1 MSDADARRL
10 AQLEFAQPL
19 LLEAG
24 AGTGKTAVLVARIV
38 AWCLGEGWRRAATQ
52 RDSDDAIAREV
63 SSRVVAIT
71 FTEAAAAEMASRI
84 ASALADLVAG
94 KLPIGVC
101 EEALPANL
109 AERASRARA
118 LRGALDHL
126 TVRTIHAFCRRLLAS
141 HPLEAGLHPQLV
153 VDADQQLA
161 ALAARE
167 VLEERLLAAFSEGG
181 DARAYAELAEA
192 RIGPAD
198 LELALIALLGEG
210 ARAEDLGEAALEAP
224 AYAAFGASLE
234 AALAALVAADGS
246 RLAHGKRVD
255 KAQDVIEVSRGLSAW
270 LAESGPLSQRMLEH
284 ADVEALFAETL
295 ITRVGAWSKAGP
307 KAFTDSEKKALG
319 GDTKDVRVAAATL
332 HPLVSHLAKL
342 KPAPLAAARE
352 VLADLLRDA
361 RERLRTRGVATYG
374 SLLRDASELLGN
386 AEVARA
392 VRGGIDQLLVDEFQ
406 DTDATQCALLAS
418 LAFGSG
424 EHPTLFV
431 VGDPKQSIYG
441 WRNADL
447 AAYDEF
453 KARLIAEGG
462 SARVLRV
469 SHRSVQPILD
479 EVERLVAPVMHAR
492 HGLQPKFEPLEVSQ
506 RRRGESGFVAGGR
519 AAVEHWIGFDVDVHG
534 VASPPDA
541 RAQSAREARAV
552 ADDLVRLRRDH
563 GAAFGDIAILLR
575 ATTELPVVLGALREA
590 GVPFV
595 VERETA
601 FYQRREVVDALA
613 LVRCVLDPHDQIAL
627 LTTLRSPNVG
637 VPDAALIPLLE
648 HCSPALIAKLGEDSY
663 ALGAV
668 HEKLAAAARATPSDV
683 PGLAALAGWP
693 DAALRFFED
702 LAALRIAF
710 ATLPAD
716 RFVELL
722 RTRTGIEATEAGRR
736 LGAHRVASLDRIFR
750 DLVEWADALHGS
762 PSQLLAALRRSG
774 GVAREHQEGRPT
786 SLADDAVHVLT
797 VHRAKGLDFKH
808 VYLLQLHREE
818 GGRAQAKPT
827 QVWRGAHASEYQLLG
842 LATPGAWAPMARARE
857 REGLERIRLLYVAAT
872 RAKDRL
878 VLSSSADR
886 PAELPPPESVKKLG
900 HLLLHRVGG
909 LALPGTGSAPAALGA
924 SGVIVRR
931 LVDPGDSE
939 PEHISAREP
948 ENEISVERVER
959 DAAQLAL
966 AQAEA
971 ERREARPVQRVASG
985 LTHDDEAGAQRSLP
999 DDAEPPVRAERP
1011 DRDRRI
1017 AMAAGTAVHAALEH
1031 ANFAQDASALISY
1044 GERAIA
1050 AELAASDP
1058 ADERAAAESRA
1069 RAIWQRVC
1077 AGPLLARLRELAPRI
1092 VARELPV
1099 LLDPS
1104 ALPPSDDAPVGFI
1117 SGAIDLLYQDEA
1129 GEFVVADYKTDD
1141 VTGEA
1146 ELRDKA
1152 AHYAP
1157 QGRAYVTAMQRALGL
1172 EVAPKFELW
1181 FLQAG
1186 ARALLD

>member
-1 MSDADARRL
+1 MSDAAARRL

-52 RDSDDAIAREV
+52 RDTDDAIAREV

-84 ASALADLVAG
+84 ASALAELVAG
-94 KLPIGVC
+94 ELPVGVC
-101 EEALPANL
+101 AEALPASL
-109 AERASRARA
+109 AERSSRARA

-181 DARAYAELAEA
+181 DARGYAELAEA

-198 LELALIALLGEG
+198 LETALIALLGEG
-210 ARAEDLGEAALEAP
+210 ARAADLGEAALADP
-224 AYAAFGASLE
+224 AYAAFGASLQ
-234 AALAALVAADGS
+234 AALAALIAADGG
-246 RLAHGKRVD
+246 RLAKGKRVD
-255 KAQDVIEVSRGLSAW
+255 KAQEVIEVSRGLSEW
-270 LAESGPLSQRMLEH
+270 LGESGPLSQRKLEH
-284 ADVEALFAETL
+284 ADVEALFAESL
-295 ITRVGAWSKAGP
+295 CARVAKWVTTAP
-307 KAFTDSEKKALG
+307 KAFSDSERKALG
-319 GDTKDVRVAAATL
+319 NDIDGVRKAAAAL

-342 KPAPLAAARE
+342 KPAPLAAARD
-352 VLADLLRDA
+352 VLAELLRDA
-361 RERLRTRGVATYG
+361 RERLRARGVATYG
-374 SLLRDASELLGN
+374 SLLRDARELLEN

-424 EHPTLFV
+424 DRPTLFV

-462 SARVLRV
+462 SAQVLRV

-492 HGLQPKFEPLEVSQ
+492 HGLQPKFEPLEVSE
-506 RRRGESGFVAGGR
+506 RRRGECGFIAGGR
-519 AAVEHWIGFDVDVHG
+519 AAVEHWIGFDVDAHG

-541 RAQSAREARAV
+541 RTQSAREARAV

-563 GAAFGDIAILLR
+563 GAAFGEIAILLR

-648 HCSPALIAKLGEDSY
+648 HCSPALIAKLGEDPH
-663 ALGAV
+663 ALAAAR
-668 HEKLAAAARATPSDV
+668 EKLGAAARATPSDV

-702 LAALRIAF
+702 LGALRQAF

-774 GVAREHQEGRPT
+774 GLAREHQEGRPT
-786 SLADDAVHVLT
+786 SLAEDAVHVLT

-808 VYLLQLHREE
+808 VYLLQLHRDE
-818 GGRAQAKPT
+818 GGRAQSKPT
-827 QVWRGAHASEYQLLG
+827 QVWRGARASEYQLLG
-842 LATPGAWAPMARARE
+842 LATPGAWAPMARSRE

-886 PAELPPPESVKKLG
+886 PAEPPPPESVKKLG

-909 LALPGTGSAPAALGA
+909 LALPGADSAQAALGV
-924 SGVIVRR
+924 SGVLFRH
-931 LVDPGDSE
+931 LADSGDSE
-939 PEHISAREP
+939 PEQLSARGP
-948 ENEISVERVER
+948 ENEISIERVER

-971 ERREARPVQRVASG
+971 ERREARPVQRVASE
-985 LTHDDEAGAQRSLP
+985 LTHDDEAGAQRSLS
-999 DDAEPPVRAERP
+999 DDAEPPVHAERP

-1031 ANFAQDASALISY
+1031 VDFASDASALTEHGAREIA
-1044 GERAIA
+1044 RA
-1050 AELAASDP
+1050 LAVLEP

-1069 RAIWQRVC
+1069 RAIWQRAC
-1077 AGPLLARLRELAPRI
+1077 SGPLLARLRSLAPRI
-1092 VARELPV
+1092 LARELPV
-1099 LLDPS
+1099 LLDPRE
-1104 ALPPSDDAPVGFI
+1104 LPPSDDAPVGFI
-1117 SGAIDLLYQDEA
+1117 SGAIDLLYEDER
-1129 GEFVVADYKTDD
+1129 GDIVVADYKTDD
-1141 VTGEA
+1141 VTDDA
-1146 ELRDKA
+1146 DLDKKKRQ
-1152 AHYAP
+1152 YKE
-1157 QGRAYVTAMQRALGL
+1157 QGGAYVNAVQLALGL
-1172 EVAPKFELW
+1172 AAPPRFELW
-1181 FLQAG
+1181 FLDAG
-1186 ARALLD
+1186 VVESA